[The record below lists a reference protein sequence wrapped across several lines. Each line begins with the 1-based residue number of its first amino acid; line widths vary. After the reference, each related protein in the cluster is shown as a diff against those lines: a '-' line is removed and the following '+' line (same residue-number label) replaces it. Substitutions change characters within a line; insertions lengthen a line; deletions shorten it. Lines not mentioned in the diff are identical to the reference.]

1 MDEHELCSLL
11 SGPPRTQIGNI
22 LFVWRMYAKRWVKLA
37 KYHVVIISIIVI
49 FYYYFICVVVM
60 KHEDVR
66 CSSWTWWEIM
76 IFNITCFFFVFSSTG
91 LFVRLLGSF
100 SNFGCLFVGE
110 KNLIP
115 VWLIGADWWLL
126 TAWKLD
132 MLYELWAVAGAE
144 TAATDIGEHCLFFLF
159 LSLAGWLSS
168 TDFVSS

>member
-1 MDEHELCSLL
+1 MFS
-11 SGPPRTQIGNI
+11 
-22 LFVWRMYAKRWVKLA
+22 FVWASTHTNREYIVCVKNVRKA
-37 KYHVVIISIIVI
+37 MSKIGKIPCCHHQHHC
-49 FYYYFICVVVM
+49 YFLLLFHLRCGD
-60 KHEDVR
+60 ETWR
-66 CSSWTWWEIM
+66 CSMFILNLM
-76 IFNITCFFFVFSSTG
+76 GDHDIQYNMFFFVFSSTG